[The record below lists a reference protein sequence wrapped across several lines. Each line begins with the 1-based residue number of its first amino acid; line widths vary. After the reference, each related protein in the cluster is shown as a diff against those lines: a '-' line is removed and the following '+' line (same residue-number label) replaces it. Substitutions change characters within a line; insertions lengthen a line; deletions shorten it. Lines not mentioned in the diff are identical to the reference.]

1 VPAARVTVT
10 RPLEW
15 MDTDAAG
22 IWHHSTTIR
31 FIEHAEHELHRRLG
45 IDDELSG
52 RTPRARLE
60 VDFRRSVRF
69 GDDVATSLVVDAVGG
84 SSIAYRFTLEVAG
97 DVAAEGRI
105 VTVLIDGDGR
115 PAAVPGPVRRA
126 LLEAGDGPWPAVAT
140 PSR

>member
-15 MDTDAAG
+15 IDTDAAG

-69 GDDVATSLVVDAVGG
+69 GEEVATSLVVDAVGD
-84 SSIAYRFTLEVAG
+84 SSIAYRFTLEIPDG
-97 DVAAEGRI
+97 VAAEGRL
-105 VTVLIDGDGR
+105 VTVLIDGEGR
-115 PAAVPGPVRRA
+115 PTAVPAPVRQA
-126 LLEAGDGPWPAVAT
+126 LLEAGDGPGPATTASV
-140 PSR
+140 

>member
-31 FIEHAEHELHRRLG
+31 FVEHAEHELHRRLG
-45 IDDELSG
+45 VVDELFG

-69 GDDVATSLVVDAVGG
+69 GDEVATTLAVEAVGS
-84 SSIAYRFTLEVAG
+84 SSITYRFTLELPAG
-97 DVAAEGRI
+97 VAAEGRM
-105 VTVLIDGDGR
+105 VTVLVDGDGR
-115 PAAVPGPVRRA
+115 PAEIAAPVRQA
-126 LLEAGDGPWPAVAT
+126 LLEAGDGPWPAGTA
-140 PSR
+140 SR